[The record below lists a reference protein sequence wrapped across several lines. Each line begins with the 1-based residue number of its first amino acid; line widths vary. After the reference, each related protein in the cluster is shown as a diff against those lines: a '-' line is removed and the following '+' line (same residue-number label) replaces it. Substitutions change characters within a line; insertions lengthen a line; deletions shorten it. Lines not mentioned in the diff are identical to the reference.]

1 MKSKQ
6 GEVVDMEPHACLP
19 IISFKAIF
27 KIVITGEKWDTVSIT
42 WKEIVIKSIV
52 SLHIQL
58 QIAPMYQDQCHL
70 PQWATWEG

>member
-1 MKSKQ
+1 MTLLLIRLAKVTKFMVSNKMETRRTYPADMKSKQ

-42 WKEIVIKSIV
+42 
-52 SLHIQL
+52 
-58 QIAPMYQDQCHL
+58 
-70 PQWATWEG
+70 